1 MYLATSWHHCL
12 IVWFNFKGA
21 WFTINFSN
29 LYHWFV
35 SYRFYSNCVIYLLN
49 GVKNSV
55 EQGFYLTESEFNLFK
70 ILITCKSLRTCLYL
84 ECYYT
89 SWRLTLSSLLSLNF
103 SFVILWLLSTR
114 GVFLVIIGKY
124 YSLVGYFFSLTLNIE
139 GQFLYTDLRRPIF
152 Y

>member
-1 MYLATSWHHCL
+1 MIWHHCL

-29 LYHWFV
+29 LYRWFV

-70 ILITCKSLRTCLYL
+70 ILITCKSLRICLFL

-89 SWRLTLSSLLSLNF
+89 SWRLTLSSLLSLNL
-103 SFVILWLLSTR
+103 SFVILWLLSTG

-139 GQFLYTDLRRPIF
+139 GQFLYTG
-152 Y
+152 